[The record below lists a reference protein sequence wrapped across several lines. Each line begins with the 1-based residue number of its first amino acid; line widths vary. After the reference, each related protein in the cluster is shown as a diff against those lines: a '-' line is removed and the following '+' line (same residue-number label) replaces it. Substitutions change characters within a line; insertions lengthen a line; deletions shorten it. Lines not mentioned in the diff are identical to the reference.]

1 MTNEQANRVANAVIA
16 AAAVGAAVVVL
27 KTPTLRRL
35 AWRLALTAV
44 TGMLPA
50 WIGRE
55 VRQGWVESGRRAI

>member
-1 MTNEQANRVANAVIA
+1 MTNEQANRVANVVIA

-27 KTPTLRRL
+27 KSPTLRRL
-35 AWRLALTAV
+35 AWRLTLTAV

-55 VRQGWVESGRRAI
+55 VRQGWVASGRGGI